1 MQGDLVH
8 TLHGKDEP
16 SGLADPILCR
26 CHVVCAARKQIFGQ
40 YPVVVGDFVMSKDR
54 HVTGGELLQSSDVIF
69 LCGFQ

>member
-26 CHVVCAARKQIFGQ
+26 RHVVCAARKQIFGHGLTDDDTIIN
-40 YPVVVGDFVMSKDR
+40 VFDNTFLM
-54 HVTGGELLQSSDVIF
+54 GE
-69 LCGFQ
+69 